1 MHDKA
6 IMYVC
11 VLLWHENVNFSIKFN
26 ILHPVLD
33 AKLKRMDPT
42 VQCSDTAMT
51 LKVKGV
57 KTPHFLVDSG
67 RFHFC

>member
-1 MHDKA
+1 M
-6 IMYVC
+6 
-11 VLLWHENVNFSIKFN
+11 NFSIKFN

-67 RFHFC
+67 RFYFF